1 MDKTLKLKTKFKKIN
16 LSYSF
21 IIPAFIF
28 YSLFWMFPVLISFYE
43 SLISISGE
51 FGLENFRLMLADN
64 NFVTALNNTIIFA
77 GLSLVL
83 QFLLALG
90 LAFLINSNFKGSKL
104 LLFII
109 LVPMTL
115 PPSAIGILWNTG
127 LIQLGWIN
135 SIINAI
141 GLEEVL
147 ISANV
152 ITQPI
157 LWKNIFGLR
166 TVLLLVLIDTWTVL
180 PSVTIIILA
189 GLQNFNKEYKESAL
203 VFGANRFQVIKD
215 IILPII
221 KPSIITALLLRLIA
235 GLQVWLIGVMIFG
248 FDRVP
253 FLLERIVFYID
264 VIPNATYSYKL
275 AVTYSV
281 TTLIVVLV
289 ISILFLRLT
298 RGKDWKH
305 SR

>member
-1 MDKTLKLKTKFKKIN
+1 MDKTLKLKSKFKKIN

-64 NFVTALNNTIIFA
+64 NFVIALNNTIIFA

-127 LIQLGWIN
+127 LIQFGWIN

-147 ISANV
+147 ISTNV
-152 ITQPI
+152 ITQPV